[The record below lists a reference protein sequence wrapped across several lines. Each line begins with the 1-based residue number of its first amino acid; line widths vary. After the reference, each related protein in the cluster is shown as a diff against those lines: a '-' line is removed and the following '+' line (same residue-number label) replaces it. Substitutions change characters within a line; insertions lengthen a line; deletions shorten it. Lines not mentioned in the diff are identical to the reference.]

1 MKYAR
6 QNTEL
11 LARNQTFHLQ
21 IVDNDWNLK
30 IISTVRTRKEHF
42 PLLMQVQQLRR
53 DVTRFSFVLAPNTKG
68 LMPTID

>member
-6 QNTEL
+6 QNTKL

-30 IISTVRTRKEHF
+30 IISAVRTRKQHF
-42 PLLMQVQQLRR
+42 PLLMQVQQLSR
-53 DVTRFSFVLAPNTKG
+53 DVTRFPFVLAPNTKR

>member
-6 QNTEL
+6 QNTKL

-30 IISTVRTRKEHF
+30 IISPARTRKQHF

-53 DVTRFSFVLAPNTKG
+53 DVTMFPFVLAPNTKG